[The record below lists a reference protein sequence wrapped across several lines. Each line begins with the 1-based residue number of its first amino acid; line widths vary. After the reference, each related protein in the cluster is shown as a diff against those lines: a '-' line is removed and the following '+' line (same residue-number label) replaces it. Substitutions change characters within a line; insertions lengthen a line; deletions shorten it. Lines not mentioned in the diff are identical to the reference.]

1 MPPANLTTSTKIA
14 AATAQSGEPTP
25 HAHKGKGKATSAPA
39 NNVSGS
45 AGPAGSAA
53 PGSAPTGVGK
63 FIFHILL
70 YYSPLTVLISAC
82 FRL

>member
-1 MPPANLTTSTKIA
+1 MPPANPTTSTKIA

-45 AGPAGSAA
+45 AA

-63 FIFHILL
+63 SIFHILL
-70 YYSPLTVLISAC
+70 YYSPLTVLI
-82 FRL
+82 L